1 MKDGSGGIWIIR
13 ISYNLLKGLKG
24 TVSVISNGPCISNR
38 VACPILNENRWT
50 SICWTKCE
58 NFFLTNIET
67 TIKNNWIFEIRSRIA
82 CYFITRHAWKITSAV
97 FFNLNSIRIFVGLLH
112 AYCQITRLVL
122 VSWNIFLQPISH
134 ISIHSKILWNVVLKF
149 I

>member
-1 MKDGSGGIWIIR
+1 MKTTFSYFAGMFENPAKYQSKNKIICKIYFIKDGSGGIWIIR

-50 SICWTKCE
+50 SIWWTKCE

-82 CYFITRHAWKITSAV
+82 CYFITGHWKLRLQSFLTWIQFV
-97 FFNLNSIRIFVGLLH
+97 FLLV
-112 AYCQITRLVL
+112 YCMLTV
-122 VSWNIFLQPISH
+122 
-134 ISIHSKILWNVVLKF
+134 K
-149 I
+149 